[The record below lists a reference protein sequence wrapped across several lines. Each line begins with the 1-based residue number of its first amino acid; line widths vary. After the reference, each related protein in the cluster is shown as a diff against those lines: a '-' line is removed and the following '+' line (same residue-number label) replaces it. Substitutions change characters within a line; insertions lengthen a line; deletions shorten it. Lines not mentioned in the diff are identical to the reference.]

1 MDVGY
6 YANMA
11 EAALLYRHR
20 QDFDDGAIL
29 EAIVWK
35 LARPIAG
42 SAHPYKYRLF
52 YGYRGERVI
61 GYDNERSK
69 GDHRHYR
76 QRESAYT
83 FVSPERLIDDFLA
96 DVALERSRS

>member
-1 MDVGY
+1 MS
-6 YANMA
+6 A
-11 EAALLYRHR
+11 AALLYRHR
-20 QDFDDGAIL
+20 QDFDDGAIVD
-29 EAIVWK
+29 AIVWK
-35 LARPIAG
+35 LARPLAG

-52 YGYRGERVI
+52 CGYEGMRVI

-76 QRESAYT
+76 QRESGYT

>member
-1 MDVGY
+1 MGEVV
-6 YANMA
+6 
-11 EAALLYRHR
+11 LLYKHR

-42 SAHPYKYRLF
+42 STHPYKYRLF
-52 YGYRGERVI
+52 YGYAGERVI
-61 GYDNERSK
+61 CYDNERPK

-76 QRESAYT
+76 QRESGYT
-83 FVSPERLIDDFLA
+83 FVSPECLIDDFLA
-96 DVALERSRS
+96 DVALERSRA

>member
-1 MDVGY
+1 MS
-6 YANMA
+6 

-52 YGYRGERVI
+52 YGYTGERVI
-61 GYDNERSK
+61 GYDNERPK
-69 GDHRHYR
+69 GVHRHYR

-96 DVALERSRS
+96 DVALESE

>member
-1 MDVGY
+1 MG
-6 YANMA
+6 
-11 EAALLYRHR
+11 EAVLLYRLR

-35 LARPIAG
+35 LARPIVG

-52 YGYRGERVI
+52 YGYPGKRVVC
-61 GYDNERSK
+61 YDNERPK
-69 GDHRHYR
+69 GDHRHNR

-83 FVSPERLIDDFLA
+83 FISLERLVDDFLA
-96 DVALERSRS
+96 DVAFERSES

>member
-1 MDVGY
+1 MG
-6 YANMA
+6 

-29 EAIVWK
+29 EVIVWK

-42 SAHPYKYRLF
+42 SSHPYKYRLF
-52 YGYRGERVI
+52 YGYAGERVI
-61 GYDNERSK
+61 CYDNERPK

-76 QRESAYT
+76 RRESAYA
-83 FVSPERLIDDFLA
+83 FISPERLIDDFLA

>member
-1 MDVGY
+1 MGDAV
-6 YANMA
+6 
-11 EAALLYRHR
+11 LLFRHR

-42 SAHPYKYRLF
+42 CVHPYKYRLF
-52 YGYRGERVI
+52 YGYATERVI
-61 GYDNERSK
+61 CYDNERPK

-83 FVSPERLIDDFLA
+83 FVSPERLMNDFLA
-96 DVALERSRS
+96 DVALERSKS

>member
-1 MDVGY
+1 MSGAV
-6 YANMA
+6 
-11 EAALLYRHR
+11 LLYRHR

-52 YGYRGERVI
+52 YGYTGKRVI
-61 GYDNERSK
+61 GYDNERPK

-76 QRESAYT
+76 QRESAYI